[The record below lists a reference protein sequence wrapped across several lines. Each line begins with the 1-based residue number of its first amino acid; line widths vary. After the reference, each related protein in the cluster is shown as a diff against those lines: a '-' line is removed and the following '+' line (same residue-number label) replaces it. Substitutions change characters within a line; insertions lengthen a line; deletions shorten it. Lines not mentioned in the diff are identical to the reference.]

1 MKTLY
6 DFYETLTPGDVITS
20 VGVKGVNKKDEVQLT
35 NNRYHHEGWN
45 KYARVT
51 SVESDGDVGN
61 VDVKW
66 EGIDESISD
75 CERHVASRSAPEPI
89 TVRKTTK
96 TEHRA
101 FVEEY
106 LKTRLEIVDHKQEEI
121 VHTRKTLAKE
131 RRKLAAIASKENIDT
146 SKLLNKRKK

>member
-1 MKTLY
+1 MKNLY

-20 VGVKGVNKKDEVQLT
+20 VGVKGVNKKDEAQLT
-35 NNRYHHEGWN
+35 ENRFHHVGWN

-61 VDVKW
+61 IDVKW
-66 EGIDESISD
+66 EGIDASIKD
-75 CERHVASRSAPEPI
+75 CERHVASKSAPQPI

-106 LKTRLEIVDHKQEEI
+106 LKTRLEIVDHKNEEI
-121 VHTRKTLAKE
+121 VHTRKKLAKE
-131 RRKLAAIASKENIDT
+131 KRILNAIASKENIDT
-146 SKLLNKRKK
+146 SKLLKKAKK